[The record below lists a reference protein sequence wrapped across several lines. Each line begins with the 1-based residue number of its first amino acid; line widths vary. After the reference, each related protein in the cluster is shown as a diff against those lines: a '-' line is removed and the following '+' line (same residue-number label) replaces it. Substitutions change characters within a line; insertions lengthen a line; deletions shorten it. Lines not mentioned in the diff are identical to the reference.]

1 MIMSNLFHLP
11 FEEFHA
17 VVKLI
22 LVLNCKNVD
31 ASFRHKQRPLLSMT
45 KPLLQNDKHWYQIL
59 DRDKQHKDYMG
70 QLLMRCVS
78 NFFVN
83 SSTVENNFPTFAYTI
98 LKVVQSTIQA
108 DGRLNRL
115 AL

>member
-1 MIMSNLFHLP
+1 MTMSNPFHLP

-45 KPLLQNDKHWYQIL
+45 KPLLQ
-59 DRDKQHKDYMG
+59 R
-70 QLLMRCVS
+70 
-78 NFFVN
+78 
-83 SSTVENNFPTFAYTI
+83 
-98 LKVVQSTIQA
+98 
-108 DGRLNRL
+108 
-115 AL
+115 